1 MRNAV
6 LAVLIVILSF
16 APQTVAAGTSSEVSV
31 VRLTVSVFNDAG
43 ASPSVMSQARNR
55 ATLIL
60 RRAGISLVW
69 LACRTPGNPP
79 TNSTCSD
86 LSFPQ
91 HLSVRLVSTAG
102 RPSEDTFGQTFQNAA
117 GEGNYALVYFNILA
131 ASSVIESVHAGDLV
145 GLVIAHELG
154 HLLLGRDSHSAT
166 GLMAPVWQAS
176 EVRMASKGILFFNND
191 QQDRIRLRCLAAQ
204 ASFKK
209 TAWAPLA
216 GSGK

>member
-1 MRNAV
+1 MRNAA
-6 LAVLIVILSF
+6 LALSLLILSL
-16 APQTVAAGTSSEVSV
+16 APPTVAADTSPEASV

-43 ASPSVMSQARNR
+43 ASPSVISQARNR

-69 LACRTPGNPP
+69 LDCSTPGNLPP
-79 TNSTCSD
+79 NSSCSD

-131 ASSVIESVHAGDLV
+131 ASSVTESVHAGDLV
-145 GLVIAHELG
+145 GFVIAHELG

-166 GLMAPVWQAS
+166 GLMAPIWQAS
-176 EVRMASKGILFFNND
+176 EVRMASQGLLFFTND
-191 QQDRIRLRCLAAQ
+191 QQERIRLRCLTAQ
-204 ASFKK
+204 AALKK
-209 TAWAPLA
+209 TASASRA

>member
-6 LAVLIVILSF
+6 LALSLLILGF
-16 APQTVAAGTSSEVSV
+16 APQNVAADSNSEASV
-31 VRLTVSVFNDAG
+31 VRLTISVFNDAG

-69 LACRTPGNPP
+69 LDCGTPAIPP
-79 TNSTCSD
+79 PNSACSD

-102 RPSEDTFGQTFQNAA
+102 RPSEDTFGRTFQNAE
-117 GEGNYALVYFNILA
+117 GEGNYALVYFNVLA
-131 ASSVIESVHAGDLV
+131 TSSVTESVHAGDLL
-145 GLVIAHELG
+145 GFVIAHELG

-166 GLMAPVWQAS
+166 GLMAPVWQAG
-176 EVRMASKGILFFNND
+176 EVRMASHGILFFSGD
-191 QQDRIRLRCLAAQ
+191 QQERIRLRCLSAQ
-204 ASFKK
+204 AAFKE
-209 TAWAPLA
+209 TGMSLTR
-216 GSGK
+216 SGK

>member
-6 LAVLIVILSF
+6 LALSLVILGF
-16 APQTVAAGTSSEVSV
+16 APQSVAADSNSAASV
-31 VRLTVSVFNDAG
+31 VRLTISVFNDAG

-69 LACRTPGNPP
+69 LDCGTPANPP
-79 TNSTCSD
+79 PNSACSD

-102 RPSEDTFGQTFQNAA
+102 RPSEDTFGRTFQNAE
-117 GEGNYALVYFNILA
+117 GEGNYALVYFNVLA
-131 ASSVIESVHAGDLV
+131 TSSVTESVHVGDLL
-145 GLVIAHELG
+145 GFVIAHELG

-166 GLMAPVWQAS
+166 GLMAPVWQVG
-176 EVRMASKGILFFNND
+176 EVRMASQGILFFTGD
-191 QQDRIRLRCLAAQ
+191 QQERIRLRCLTAQ
-204 ASFKK
+204 AAFKK
-209 TAWAPLA
+209 TGMSLTR
-216 GSGK
+216 SGK

>member
-1 MRNAV
+1 MRNAGLALSLLV
-6 LAVLIVILSF
+6 LGF
-16 APQTVAAGTSSEVSV
+16 APRNVVAGASSGASV

-43 ASPSVMSQARNR
+43 ASSSVMSQARNR

-69 LACRTPGNPP
+69 LDCGTPGNPP
-79 TNSTCSD
+79 PNSTCSD

-117 GEGNYALVYFNILA
+117 GEGNYALVYFRVL
-131 ASSVIESVHAGDLV
+131 ASSGVTESVHAGDLL
-145 GLVIAHELG
+145 GFVIAHELG

-166 GLMAPVWQAS
+166 GLMAPVWQAG
-176 EVRMASKGILFFNND
+176 EVRLASRGLLFFNKD
-191 QQDRIRLRCLAAQ
+191 QQERIRLRCLAAQ
-204 ASFKK
+204 AALKK
-209 TAWAPLA
+209 AASPPLA

>member
-1 MRNAV
+1 MRNAT
-6 LAVLIVILSF
+6 LALSLVILSF
-16 APQTVAAGTSSEVSV
+16 APQTVAADTSSETPE

-43 ASPSVMSQARNR
+43 ASPSVISQARNR

-69 LACRTPGNPP
+69 LDCGTSGNPAP
-79 TNSTCSD
+79 SSSCSD

-91 HLSVRLVSTAG
+91 HLSVRLVPKAG
-102 RPSEDTFGQTFQNAA
+102 RPSEDTFGQTFQNVA
-117 GEGNYALVYFNILA
+117 GEGNYALVYFNVLA
-131 ASSVIESVHAGDLV
+131 ASSVTESVHTGDLV
-145 GLVIAHELG
+145 GFVIVHELG

-176 EVRMASKGILFFNND
+176 EVRMASQGLLFFTND
-191 QQDRIRLRCLAAQ
+191 QQERIRLRCLTAQ
-204 ASFKK
+204 AALKK
-209 TAWAPLA
+209 VASASRA

>member
-6 LAVLIVILSF
+6 LALSLLILGL
-16 APQTVAAGTSSEVSV
+16 APQKVAADSNSETSV

-69 LACRTPGNPP
+69 LDCGTPANPP
-79 TNSTCSD
+79 PASACSD

-102 RPSEDTFGQTFQNAA
+102 RPSEDTYGRTFQNAE
-117 GEGNYALVYFNILA
+117 GEGNYALVYFNVLA
-131 ASSVIESVHAGDLV
+131 TSSVTESVHSGDLL
-145 GLVIAHELG
+145 GFVIAHELG

-166 GLMAPVWQAS
+166 GLMAPVWQAG
-176 EVRMASKGILFFNND
+176 EVRMASQGILFFTSD
-191 QQDRIRLRCLAAQ
+191 QQERIRLRCLTAQ
-204 ASFKK
+204 AALKK
-209 TAWAPLA
+209 TGMSLTR
-216 GSGK
+216 SGK